1 MYAIPTTDLCW
12 GFLELLH
19 RIPQKKKHTKNKTLR
34 SVDLHELEIWEVSF
48 LNQTETGE
56 SLWNRGNLYKVCQQ
70 IKENQ
75 ILLT

>member
-1 MYAIPTTDLCW
+1 M
-12 GFLELLH
+12 LEIL
-19 RIPQKKKHTKNKTLR
+19 RAFTQDTAKKKHA
-34 SVDLHELEIWEVSF
+34 VDLQELEIWEVSF
-48 LNQTETGE
+48 LNQTGE

>member
-19 RIPQKKKHTKNKTLR
+19 RIPQKKKHKKQNR

-48 LNQTETGE
+48 LNQTGE